1 MATLLVAAFLSVNVL
16 SLVYMLFIAIGM
28 ALPERS
34 RRLLWRMLVLPAL
47 GGLLIWQYAV
57 LIWPPPFL
65 GRPTGR
71 LTLLKSMPALQP

>member
-1 MATLLVAAFLSVNVL
+1 MATLLVAAFLSINVL

-34 RRLLWRMLVLPAL
+34 RRLLWRLLVLPAL

-65 GRPTGR
+65 GQEAGKRA
-71 LTLLKSMPALQP
+71 LLLSMPRLLL